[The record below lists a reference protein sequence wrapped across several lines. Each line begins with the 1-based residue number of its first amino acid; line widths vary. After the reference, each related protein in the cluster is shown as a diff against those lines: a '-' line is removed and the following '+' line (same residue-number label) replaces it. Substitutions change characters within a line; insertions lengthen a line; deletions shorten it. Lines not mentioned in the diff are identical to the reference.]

1 MDDHYS
7 VRVSE
12 NGRPFSTRS
21 IHDPFIHTRVCPRGL
36 RVALQ
41 VLLGRYEVE
50 VAVNADSE
58 TVEQVLELDPDYLG
72 PIGSPRREAWNAQ
85 LNASLAAFAVGIE
98 DDCDADDLALSSD

>member
-1 MDDHYS
+1 MTSKMDDHYS

-21 IHDPFIHTRVCPRGL
+21 IHDPFIHTRVYPRGW
-36 RVALQ
+36 RVALR

-50 VAVNADSE
+50 VAVNADPE

-72 PIGSPRREAWNAQ
+72 PIGSPRREAWNTQ
-85 LNASLAAFAVGIE
+85 LNASLAAFAVQIE
-98 DDCDADDLALSSD
+98 DDCDADD